1 MERQEFLD
9 KLRECGRTTDACLRN
24 SAYRDEFGPEPLREA
39 ALAYVGRGGKR
50 LRPAVLMMCC
60 GAAGGDPQAV
70 EPAAAAIEL
79 FHTWTLVH
87 DDIID
92 NDATRRGE
100 PTAHILAAA
109 HAGRQGYGEADS
121 VRFGRDTAILAGD
134 ILQGWSTAMLLD
146 CARDPRCP
154 PAVVLALAAQMEGRI
169 VPRLIRG
176 EMLDVC
182 FAGQSPERLTEA
194 EVLEMLRLKTGVLME
209 FAAVAGACLGNGR
222 LPDDNP
228 LASLLGEFA
237 WRCGIAFQLQDD
249 ILGIIGDE
257 KQLGKPVGSDV
268 REGKRTV
275 ILLHALAQAAPAARI
290 RLLDAFGNPIL
301 PITELAW
308 VRETLER
315 LGSFDYARQLAEAQL
330 ASARHALAKVPASSY
345 RDWLEAWADFM
356 VKREF

>member
-1 MERQEFLD
+1 MERTEFLD
-9 KLRECGRTTDACLRN
+9 KLRQCGQATDACLLK
-24 SAYRDEFGPEPLREA
+24 SGWRDEFGPEPLREA

-70 EPAAAAIEL
+70 VPAAAALEL

-100 PTAHILAAA
+100 PTAHVLATAHARRLGYSEAAA
-109 HAGRQGYGEADS
+109 A
-121 VRFGRDTAILAGD
+121 RFGRDTAILAGD
-134 ILQGWSTAMLLD
+134 ILQGWSVAMLLD
-146 CARDPRCP
+146 SARDPRCP

-182 FAGQSPERLTEA
+182 FAGQSPEQLAEA
-194 EVLEMLRLKTGVLME
+194 DVLEMLRLKTGVLME

-228 LASLLGEFA
+228 LASWLGEFA
-237 WRCGIAFQLQDD
+237 WRCGVAFQLQDD
-249 ILGIIGDE
+249 ILGIVGDE
-257 KQLGKPVGSDV
+257 KQLGKPVGSDI

-275 ILLHALAQAAPAARI
+275 ILLHALGEAAPADRG
-290 RLLDAFGNPIL
+290 RLLAAFGNPL
-301 PITELAW
+301 LAAAELAW
-308 VRETLER
+308 VRQSLEQ
-315 LGSFDYARQLAEAQL
+315 LGSIEYARQLAEAQL
-330 ASARHALAKVPASSY
+330 ASARHALAKVPASPY